1 MVITGFIYYIVK
13 DFHSVETSVK
23 PLLSNADCTIQLI
36 VGSKVMR
43 KYADEMDLQNNVKQ
57 LQGLNQ
63 V

>member
-13 DFHSVETSVK
+13 DFYSVETLVK

>member
-13 DFHSVETSVK
+13 DFYSVETSVK